1 MSHNLESLLA
11 PLEPFAHSEE
21 VVINRPN
28 EAWVWQGGEF
38 QRHAIAMGA
47 EDIIDLAHV
56 AAAQRR
62 RDVGADSPLL
72 GTDLELANGDL
83 LRFQVILPPCVRDGM
98 PAMALR
104 RASESSATLDLLDAS
119 GLFLTTKQSHGGPTK
134 ADRELLD
141 LYRAGQWLPFLKAI
155 VRYRKT
161 VVLCGAT
168 GAGKTHV
175 AKAMLREVPLTERLN
190 TISDTDELS
199 KLPHRNAVHSFYA
212 KDGERGRVRA
222 LQLVEAH
229 LRMRIGRPIINEIR
243 DGEAALAFLRMNASG
258 HPGGI
263 TTMHAPSARGALNTL
278 RIMLKQTDE
287 GRAVSDQDLVDR
299 LRESIDVIIH
309 CDRSP
314 ENGFGMPEVYFA
326 ASELVLA

>member
-11 PLEPFAHSEE
+11 PLEPFAYSEE

-28 EAWVWQGGEF
+28 EAWVWQAGAF
-38 QRHAIAMGA
+38 HRHTIAMDA

-62 RDVGADSPLL
+62 RDVGPDSPLL
-72 GTDLELANGDL
+72 GTDLELPNGDL

-98 PAMALR
+98 PAMAIR
-104 RASESSATLDLLDAS
+104 RATESSTTLDELDDS
-119 GLFLTTKQSHGGPTK
+119 GLFLTTRQARGGPTK
-134 ADRELLD
+134 ADRELLE
-141 LYRAGQWLPFLKAI
+141 LYRAGQWLPFLKAV
-155 VRYRKT
+155 VRHRKT
-161 VVLCGAT
+161 VVLCGST
-168 GAGKTHV
+168 GSGKTHLG
-175 AKAMLREVPLTERLN
+175 KALLREVPLTERLN

-199 KLPHRNAVHSFYA
+199 KLPHQNAVHSFYA

-243 DGEAALAFLRMNASG
+243 DGEAALAFLRMTASG
-258 HPGGI
+258 HPGGV
-263 TTMHAPSARGALNTL
+263 TTMHSPSARGALNTM

-287 GRAVSDQDLVDR
+287 GRAVSDQDLIDR
-299 LRESIDVIIH
+299 LRKSINVIIH

-326 ASELVLA
+326 ASEMEPA

>member
-1 MSHNLESLLA
+1 MSNNLQSLLA
-11 PLEPFAHSEE
+11 PLEQFAYSEE
-21 VVINRPN
+21 VVINRPG
-28 EAWVWQGGEF
+28 EAWVWKDGGF
-38 QRHAIAMGA
+38 HRHAVDMDAD
-47 EDIIDLAHV
+47 DIIDLAHV

-62 RDVGADSPLL
+62 RDVGPDSPLL
-72 GTDLELANGDL
+72 GTDLELPNGDL

-98 PAMALR
+98 PAMAIR
-104 RASESSATLDLLDAS
+104 RATESNSTLDELDAS
-119 GLFLTTKQSHGGPTK
+119 GLFLTTKQAHGGPTA

-141 LYRAGQWLPFLKAI
+141 LYRAGQWLPFLKAV
-155 VRYRKT
+155 VRHRKT
-161 VVLCGAT
+161 VVLSGRT
-168 GAGKTHV
+168 GSGKTHV
-175 AKAMLREVPLTERLN
+175 AKSLLREVPLTERLN

-229 LRMRIGRPIINEIR
+229 LRMRIGRPVINEIR
-243 DGEAALAFLRMNASG
+243 DGEAALAFLRMTASG

-263 TTMHAPSARGALNTL
+263 TSMHSPSARGSLDTL

-326 ASELVLA
+326 ASELATA